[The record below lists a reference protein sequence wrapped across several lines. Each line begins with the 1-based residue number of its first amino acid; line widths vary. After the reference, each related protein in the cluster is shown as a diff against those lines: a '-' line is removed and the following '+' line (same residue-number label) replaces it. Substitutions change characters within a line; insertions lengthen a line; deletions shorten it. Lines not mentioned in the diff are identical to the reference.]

1 MDISQVGIR
10 ILLSILIGGLI
21 GYNREYENRPAGF
34 RTHVLVCLGATIAAL
49 IQVQL
54 GYFVIDEIKKNQSLS
69 GVLNV
74 DTGRVICQVISGV
87 GFLGAGAIIQTK
99 GAVKGLTTAAS
110 MWAVASVGIAI
121 GMGFYKISI
130 LSGISIL
137 VVLTFLKK
145 FEDKF
150 ISKTK
155 LLNIEIKCLNDK
167 AISEIN
173 DYFEENQI
181 RINNIESSCY
191 EEYNYILEVPQ
202 SLTSNEIIS
211 DLISNKN
218 INKVREIKKQG
229 VYYKWK
235 N

>member
-54 GYFVIDEIKKNQSLS
+54 GYFVIDEIKKNQALS

-87 GFLGAGAIIQTK
+87 GFLGAGAIIKTK

-181 RINNIESSCY
+181 RINNIESSCD

>member
-54 GYFVIDEIKKNQSLS
+54 GYFVIDEIKKNQALS

-181 RINNIESSCY
+181 RINNIESSCD

-235 N
+235 D

>member
-54 GYFVIDEIKKNQSLS
+54 GYFVIDEIKKNQALS

-181 RINNIESSCY
+181 RINNIESSCD